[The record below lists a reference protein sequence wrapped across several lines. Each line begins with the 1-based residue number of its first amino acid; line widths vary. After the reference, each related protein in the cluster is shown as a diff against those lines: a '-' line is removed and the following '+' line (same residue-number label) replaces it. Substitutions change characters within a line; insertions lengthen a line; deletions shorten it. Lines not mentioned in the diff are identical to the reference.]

1 MRHAKSKLTREETL
15 KKKREAEKARLAR
28 IKSDPI
34 KLAEY
39 KEKQKLQYLR
49 KKEKGQ
55 RKNVEDMTPREQRI
69 TRKKWK
75 NYSSNYRQRKQLLK
89 QTTNNFIRQNSPPLT
104 DDEIQL
110 IINEEIRP
118 VINEDQRAKEAK
130 KRSERQRKSRNK
142 EIKKMKAIVSKLKT
156 KLNTQR
162 QKYKRVKKQLKKVI
176 TSVEKTPKTRI
187 EDMSEDITKKK
198 ELVKKALFG
207 EVIKTQLEE
216 NYTKLKTH
224 EERNKFKQV
233 ISGNLVDKYKLWRI
247 KNKAVTYKKTG
258 HNLTNK
264 KINKSKIII
273 QGLVQKFFEDDSN
286 SRQAAGKKE
295 FVSRKQVKKQK
306 RYLLDTMKNLHKKFL
321 KTTPCVISY
330 SLFTRLRPFW
340 VVPPTLSNRETC
352 SCTIHE
358 NMDLQLAALKKANI
372 LTTVSNHQNMLE
384 LLCCDRYSERCL
396 ERTCDNCCS
405 KTLTY
410 TEFDNSKPILIKQ
423 WVSKKESITDLKTKK
438 ERFVMKCKRE
448 TQEMSPR
455 NAITKLEND
464 MVKFFRHSF
473 NILHQY
479 NAIKQLKESLSETD
493 VIVHM
498 DFSENFCT
506 KYNQEIQSFHFGGS
520 RTQISLHTVVVYLK
534 NSVVSHCTIS
544 TNLSH
549 NAGAIWAH
557 LKPVLASLPSNI
569 ENIHFLSDGP
579 VTQYRN
585 KSMFYVLGCKLQDI
599 LPNIIKY
606 TWNFHEAGHG
616 KGAPDGVGATC
627 KRIAD
632 QVIATGGDITN
643 LNEFATVI
651 RERCPGI
658 KMDVIEECEIEQM
671 NTIINDKSSEMV
683 AFKGTL
689 LVHQVTGTAYI
700 PNTLTMK
707 SLSCFCHTDV
717 CNHYKLGSINY
728 QTELCAINSTRLNT
742 STVFS
747 DSEDDV
753 PLSTYVKDND
763 DRSKL
768 DRDLSAP
775 GTSGYSHHQSRYSS
789 GDYVLVKYI
798 TKKTEYHYAAVCS
811 LVDDEDGE
819 VRVTFLKICNQ
830 NGTLFKLD
838 ERDVSDVPVDQI
850 IKKLPV
856 PNLITK
862 GKRVYYQFQE
872 KIDVFEN

>member
-1 MRHAKSKLTREETL
+1 MAVMMVKKKCPKWFINMRHAKSKLTREEIL

-39 KEKQKLQYLR
+39 KEKQKLQYLK

-55 RKNVEDMTPREQRI
+55 RKNVEEMTPREQRI

-75 NYSSNYRQRKQLLK
+75 NYSSNYRQRKRQLK

-104 DDEIQL
+104 DDEIQP

-118 VINEDQRAKEAK
+118 
-130 KRSERQRKSRNK
+130 
-142 EIKKMKAIVSKLKT
+142 LKT

-176 TSVEKTPKTRI
+176 KSVEKTPKTRI

-224 EERNKFKQV
+224 EERKKFKQV

-264 KINKSKIII
+264 KINKSKTII

-358 NMDLQLAALKKANI
+358 NMNLQLAALKKANI
-372 LTTVSNHQNMLE
+372 TTVSNHQNMLE

-438 ERFVMKCKRE
+438 QRFVMKCKIE

-464 MVKFFRHSF
+464 MVKFFRHYF
-473 NILHQY
+473 NILHQ
-479 NAIKQLKESLSETD
+479 
-493 VIVHM
+493 
-498 DFSENFCT
+498 
-506 KYNQEIQSFHFGGS
+506 
-520 RTQISLHTVVVYLK
+520 
-534 NSVVSHCTIS
+534 
-544 TNLSH
+544 
-549 NAGAIWAH
+549 
-557 LKPVLASLPSNI
+557 
-569 ENIHFLSDGP
+569 
-579 VTQYRN
+579 
-585 KSMFYVLGCKLQDI
+585 
-599 LPNIIKY
+599 
-606 TWNFHEAGHG
+606 
-616 KGAPDGVGATC
+616 
-627 KRIAD
+627 
-632 QVIATGGDITN
+632 
-643 LNEFATVI
+643 
-651 RERCPGI
+651 CPGI
-658 KMDVIEECEIEQM
+658 KIDVIEECQIEKM

-700 PNTLTMK
+700 PNNLTMK
-707 SLSCFCHTDV
+707 SLSCFCHTDG
-717 CNHYKLGSINY
+717 CNHYKLGSISY
-728 QTELCAINSTRLNT
+728 QTEISAINSTRINT

-811 LVDDEDGE
+811 SVDDEDGE
-819 VRVTFLKICNQ
+819 VRVTFLKICDQ

-838 ERDVSDVPVDQI
+838 ERDVSDVPMDQV

-872 KIDVFEN
+872 KIDVFEK